1 MQLMMQS
8 ENYSKTITLWYVT

>member
-1 MQLMMQS
+1 MQLMMRS